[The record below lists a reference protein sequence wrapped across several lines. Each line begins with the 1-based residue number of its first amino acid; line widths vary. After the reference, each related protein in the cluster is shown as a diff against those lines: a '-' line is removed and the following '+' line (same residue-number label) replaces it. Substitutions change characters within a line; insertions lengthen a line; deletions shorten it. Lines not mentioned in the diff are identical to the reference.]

1 MTFAGA
7 ECGIE
12 RAGMVQDTGKV
23 KGEAPLIVGIGGAT
37 RADSSTER
45 LLRHT
50 LSLCEAKGARTL
62 MIGSDGLDLP
72 LYAPEKPERSAAAVA
87 LVEAL
92 RRADGI
98 ILGTPGY
105 HAAPSGLIK
114 NALDYAEDLRTDA
127 QPYFDGRA
135 VGCLVTS
142 GGWQA
147 GAAALITLRQIIHAL
162 RGWPTPLGVVVNT
175 SEPVFDGASDAPLS
189 PEVRERLETMAAQVM
204 GFAAVR
210 HAIP

>member
-1 MTFAGA
+1 MDRDITGDGPGA
-7 ECGIE
+7 P
-12 RAGMVQDTGKV
+12 
-23 KGEAPLIVGIGGAT
+23 PLIVGIGGAT

-62 MIGSDGLDLP
+62 MIGSAGLDLP
-72 LYAPEKPERSAAAVA
+72 LYAPEKPERSPAAVA
-87 LVEAL
+87 LVDAL

-114 NALDYAEDLRTDA
+114 NALDYAEDLRKDA
-127 QPYFDGRA
+127 TPYLDGRA

-147 GAAALITLRQIIHAL
+147 GAAALITLRQIVHAL
-162 RGWPTPLGVVVNT
+162 RGWPTPLGVVINT
-175 SEPVFDGASDAPLS
+175 SEPVFEGASDTPIS
-189 PEVRERLETMAAQVM
+189 PEVGERLATMAAQVM
-204 GFAAVR
+204 AFAAVR
-210 HAIP
+210 HVIP